1 MPPDFHKHLIG
12 LLLMKH
18 LANLLPCVCVLAL
31 TACGGSSGGSDD
43 PAGITALP
51 GTPGTTDIQTN
62 TRTDVDSSVDTS
74 SVLTGRFVDSAVS
87 GLQYAT
93 ATQTGVTGTDG
104 SFSYLAGEQVTFSI
118 GDINFPATQATDTVT
133 PLNVF
138 STTDIDDTR
147 VVNMAR
153 LLQSLDTDGN
163 PDNGITISPNADASA
178 TGLFVD
184 FNSPSFDSQVINL
197 VANSGSGTTSLID
210 GETALEH
217 FQETLFEEGIVERPV
232 TAGTTTTAPPATTTS
247 ASSNPLVGTTA
258 SFRNFTHGIGGTMT
272 LVDDRTIQITNFT
285 YDGGGPAVYFYLGTD
300 GGYSPSQG
308 GRQIGPKLNGRIYD
322 NETITL
328 TLPADVTLNDFN
340 GISVW
345 CELFFVN
352 FGDATF

>member
-1 MPPDFHKHLIG
+1 MPPDFHKQLIG

-62 TRTDVDSSVDTS
+62 TRTDVDSSVDAS

-138 STTDIDDTR
+138 Y
-147 VVNMAR
+147 
-153 LLQSLDTDGN
+153 

-232 TAGTTTTAPPATTTS
+232 TAGTTTTAPPETTTS